1 MIRPSSLPR
10 ILACPASQLDDGP
23 RYDPPS
29 EASAAGTAAHRCL
42 EAIAQGREPDPV
54 MEAARVGADPDEVE
68 ALSRMIARAWR
79 QLAPQLGSEI
89 ACEMPMTGAL
99 CEGTAD
105 IVALDRDDVGISRV
119 TILDLK
125 TGRVERDHSAQ
136 LGAYALAWRDMYGM
150 PSSGEIAT
158 AAIWLRSD
166 SLDVRAWYDDDLDG
180 LAERVQDAIAHPERH
195 APGEHCGYCPRRLRC
210 ASLVEHQRAGAL
222 AIADVPGEVSPAVLG
237 SLYSRSKVLKAA
249 LERYDAALR
258 IALQSGPIP
267 LPDGRRLEMRPRTI
281 ERIKP
286 REAWGIIEGAIG
298 LDAMAEA
305 VTISKT
311 EIMRAVGEAAPKGGK
326 GRAQVALAESLRQ
339 AGALETEIQLR
350 IETVRDEKE
359 QGQ

>member
-10 ILACPASQLDDGP
+10 ALACPASLVDDGP

-79 QLAPQLGSEI
+79 QLAPQIGSEI
-89 ACEMPMTGAL
+89 ACEMPLAGAL

-105 IVALDRDDVGISRV
+105 IVALDRDDAGVSRV

-150 PSSGEIAT
+150 PTSGTITT

-166 SLDVRAWYDDDLDG
+166 SLDVRAWTTPDLDG
-180 LAERVQDAIAHPERH
+180 LAERIRDAAGHPSRH
-195 APGEHCGYCPRRLRC
+195 APGEHCHFCPRRLRC

-222 AIADVPGEVSPAVLG
+222 AISEMPGEVSRVTLG
-237 SLYSRSKVLKAA
+237 ALHERARA
-249 LERYDAALR
+249 LEGAIERYAAALR
-258 IALQSGPIP
+258 IALRDGPIQ
-267 LPDGRRLEMRPRTI
+267 LPDGRRLELRERI
-281 ERIKP
+281 LERIKP
-286 REAWGIIEGAIG
+286 REAWAILESAVG
-298 LDAMAEA
+298 LDAIAGA
-305 VTISKT
+305 VKLSKT
-311 EIMRAVGEAAPKGGK
+311 EIMRAVGESAPKGQK
-326 GRAQVALAESLRQ
+326 GRVQVALAESLRQ

-350 IETVRDEKE
+350 IETVRAEKE
-359 QGQ
+359 QK